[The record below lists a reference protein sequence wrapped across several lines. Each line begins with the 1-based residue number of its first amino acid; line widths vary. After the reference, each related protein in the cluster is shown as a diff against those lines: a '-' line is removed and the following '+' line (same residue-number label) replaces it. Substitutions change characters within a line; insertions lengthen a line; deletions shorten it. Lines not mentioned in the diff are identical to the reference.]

1 MPQISQAA
9 LLKALMNPIQKGRLF
24 PNEHPKMGRVGSSVE
39 AAVTDQ
45 RAYDGGRPVLVG
57 VYRVWVVA
65 VFVSFAALGIWLGYT
80 WGIGGSILGIVVG
93 IMLAG
98 MVMMVLNTPEK
109 LEAAIYTTLGIA
121 FVGLIIYLIIAY
133 WGVRL

>member
-1 MPQISQAA
+1 MA
-9 LLKALMNPIQKGRLF
+9 
-24 PNEHPKMGRVGSSVE
+24 
-39 AAVTDQ
+39 DQ
-45 RAYDGGRPVLVG
+45 RTYDGGRPVLVG

-65 VFVSFAALGIWLGYT
+65 VFVSFAALGMWLGYT
-80 WGIGGSILGIVVG
+80 WGIGGSILGIVIG
-93 IMLAG
+93 MMLAG

>member
-1 MPQISQAA
+1 MA
-9 LLKALMNPIQKGRLF
+9 
-24 PNEHPKMGRVGSSVE
+24 
-39 AAVTDQ
+39 DQ

-80 WGIGGSILGIVVG
+80 WGIGGSILGTVIGV
-93 IMLAG
+93 MLAG

-109 LEAAIYTTLGIA
+109 LEGAIYTTLGIA
-121 FVGLIIYLIIAY
+121 FVGLVIYLIIAY
-133 WGVRL
+133 WGVRF